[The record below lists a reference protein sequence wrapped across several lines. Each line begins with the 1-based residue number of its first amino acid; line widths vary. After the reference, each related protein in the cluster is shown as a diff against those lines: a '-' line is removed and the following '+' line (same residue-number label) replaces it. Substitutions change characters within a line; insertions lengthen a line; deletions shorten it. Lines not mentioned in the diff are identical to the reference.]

1 MLEKTRTSRPK
12 SSRKYPNRQKKHTYS
27 DDKEAK
33 SLFTQVN
40 KQADQSFRKLKHSV
54 KKLMELTE
62 ITIGELAKV
71 KELKQLFEDIRK
83 KNWGDEQKGT
93 KSINLTEKA
102 NMDLSQDLQKLFEMK
117 RILASLYLVEQNTL
131 QTKGQTDRNG
141 NNAKILIVDDDP
153 TTIKLISHFLKRAN
167 YRIRSSLNGKDG
179 FKKALK
185 ERPHLILLDIMM
197 PGMDGFQFLAKV
209 KNEEKTAR
217 IPVVILSSL
226 TGEEEILKGLKQG
239 ASDYITKPFS
249 PLVLIAKI
257 HKNIEPE
264 KCMYL

>member
-1 MLEKTRTSRPK
+1 
-12 SSRKYPNRQKKHTYS
+12 
-27 DDKEAK
+27 
-33 SLFTQVN
+33 
-40 KQADQSFRKLKHSV
+40 
-54 KKLMELTE
+54 
-62 ITIGELAKV
+62 
-71 KELKQLFEDIRK
+71 
-83 KNWGDEQKGT
+83 
-93 KSINLTEKA
+93 
-102 NMDLSQDLQKLFEMK
+102 
-117 RILASLYLVEQNTL
+117 
-131 QTKGQTDRNG
+131 
-141 NNAKILIVDDDP
+141 
-153 TTIKLISHFLKRAN
+153 
-167 YRIRSSLNGKDG
+167 
-179 FKKALK
+179 
-185 ERPHLILLDIMM
+185 MM